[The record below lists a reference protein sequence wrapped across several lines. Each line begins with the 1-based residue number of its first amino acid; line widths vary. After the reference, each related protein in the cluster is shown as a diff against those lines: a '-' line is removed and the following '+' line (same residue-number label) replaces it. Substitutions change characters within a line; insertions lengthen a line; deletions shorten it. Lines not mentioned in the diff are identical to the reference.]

1 MKIIGLDVG
10 TVRIGVARA
19 DTATKIAIPDGYINV
34 NGQEVSEIQRRLR
47 FYNSSVLVI
56 GMPRSNDG
64 VQTAQSEYVKKFAM
78 QVAAIIPGIKIYFQD
93 ESLTSVEAEKRL
105 RSRKSNFQK
114 GEIDAEAASIILQDF
129 IERMQASINNQQSIS
144 PVDFKDL
151 EKQLDEKAESNKEEK
166 QKKKPKKSKMRKI
179 ITSLIIILILV
190 SAGLGGA
197 YYWLNQQL
205 LPPKKISCNF
215 NSPTEAAAGKEEN
228 PDCQYQKFEIKTNE
242 TIDVI
247 TKHLK
252 ESGFIRSEFAF
263 KLYLKVSNKATK
275 IKAGSY
281 YLRSNFSAE
290 ELVSQL
296 ENGVGTSQVFNL
308 TVLPGETV
316 RDIKK
321 KLINLGYSS
330 EQIEAALLKKYSS
343 PVLKGLY
350 DGTGKLENQ
359 AQPVNVALEGYL
371 YGETYQFYQGE
382 TVEHIFETMIKQLN
396 NVISLE
402 QIEQKLEKR
411 GFTLREGII
420 LASIIQKEA
429 HSEDMAGVSMVFQN
443 RLRVGMS
450 LGSDV
455 TATYAADLLNPN
467 RDKADPNNNLRVLEA
482 DSLYNTR
489 KHTGLPPGPIC
500 SPSLTALIAV
510 AMPDENKRSMYY
522 FLTGDDGKMYYSVT
536 GNEHEQ
542 KKRDF
547 CQKLCNVGL

>member
-64 VQTAQSEYVKKFAM
+64 IQTAQSEYVKKFAM

-105 RSRKSNFQK
+105 RSRKPNFQK

-151 EKQLDEKAESNKEEK
+151 EKQLDEKVESNKEEK

-205 LPPKKISCNF
+205 LPPKKISCKF

-263 KLYLKVSNKATK
+263 KMYLKVSNKATK

-350 DGTGKLENQ
+350 DGAGKLENQ
-359 AQPVNVALEGYL
+359 AQPANVALEGYL

-411 GFTLREGII
+411 GFTLI
-420 LASIIQKEA
+420 S
-429 HSEDMAGVSMVFQN
+429 
-443 RLRVGMS
+443 
-450 LGSDV
+450 
-455 TATYAADLLNPN
+455 
-467 RDKADPNNNLRVLEA
+467 
-482 DSLYNTR
+482 
-489 KHTGLPPGPIC
+489 
-500 SPSLTALIAV
+500 
-510 AMPDENKRSMYY
+510 
-522 FLTGDDGKMYYSVT
+522 
-536 GNEHEQ
+536 
-542 KKRDF
+542 
-547 CQKLCNVGL
+547 

>member
-64 VQTAQSEYVKKFAM
+64 IQTAQSEYVKKFAM

-105 RSRKSNFQK
+105 RSRKPNFQK

-129 IERMQASINNQQSIS
+129 IERMQVSINNQQSIS

-151 EKQLDEKAESNKEEK
+151 EKQLDEKVESNKEEK

-190 SAGLGGA
+190 SVGLGGA

-205 LPPKKISCNF
+205 LPPKKISCKF
-215 NSPTEAAAGKEEN
+215 NSPTEAATGKEEN

-263 KLYLKVSNKATK
+263 KLYLKISNKATK

-350 DGTGKLENQ
+350 DGAGKLENQ
-359 AQPVNVALEGYL
+359 AQPANVALEGYL

-382 TVEHIFETMIKQLN
+382 TVEYIFETMIKQLN

-429 HSEDMAGVSMVFQN
+429 HSEDMAGVSMVF
-443 RLRVGMS
+443 
-450 LGSDV
+450 
-455 TATYAADLLNPN
+455 
-467 RDKADPNNNLRVLEA
+467 
-482 DSLYNTR
+482 
-489 KHTGLPPGPIC
+489 
-500 SPSLTALIAV
+500 
-510 AMPDENKRSMYY
+510 
-522 FLTGDDGKMYYSVT
+522 
-536 GNEHEQ
+536 
-542 KKRDF
+542 
-547 CQKLCNVGL
+547 